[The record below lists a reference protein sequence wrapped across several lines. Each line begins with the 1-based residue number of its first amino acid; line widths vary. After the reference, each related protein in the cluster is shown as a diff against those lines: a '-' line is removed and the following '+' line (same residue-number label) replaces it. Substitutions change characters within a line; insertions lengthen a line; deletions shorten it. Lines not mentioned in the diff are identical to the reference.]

1 MKAERSKSQAKREEQ
16 LTDRKRARA
25 RSKGMRDA
33 HFDLSAL
40 KAATEDVKTNS

>member
-1 MKAERSKSQAKREEQ
+1 MQASRSKSQAKREEQ
-16 LTDRKRARA
+16 LTDRKQTMAARQ
-25 RSKGMRDA
+25 GMRDA